1 MIILD
6 EMRFSERKTYIR
18 KLAFCGNRHIII
30 RTGIKETTNLSRK
43 IDFIFAFDLQC
54 FQFIISLF
62 LVKKKKKLR
71 FPIEWLSKKILHFP
85 WSLEKQGTNV
95 NKIRM
100 ADRFARVGKWNDRQF
115 VTCCIEIRSPMLYRV
130 SSW

>member
-18 KLAFCGNRHIII
+18 KLAFCGNRHIIM

-54 FQFIISLF
+54 FQFIIFLF

-71 FPIEWLSKKILHFP
+71 FPIE
-85 WSLEKQGTNV
+85 
-95 NKIRM
+95 
-100 ADRFARVGKWNDRQF
+100 
-115 VTCCIEIRSPMLYRV
+115 
-130 SSW
+130 